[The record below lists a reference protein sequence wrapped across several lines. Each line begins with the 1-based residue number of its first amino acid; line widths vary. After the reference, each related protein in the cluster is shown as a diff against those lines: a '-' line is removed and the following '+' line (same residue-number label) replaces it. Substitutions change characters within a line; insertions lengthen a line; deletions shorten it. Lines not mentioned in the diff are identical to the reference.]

1 MSSRDSNQSSICS
14 SQTLESAIT
23 SSFGA
28 DDDLESRFSLHR
40 EGELKVMLNHF
51 PHHMRSEF
59 DKWIR
64 ILVKEEIE
72 LSHKN
77 QAVTIT
83 RRSKN
88 FVSRNLEL
96 RISKI
101 ICPLCTGDHIKG
113 IGGMPVTVTLIDSHT
128 KEEVKSGPEASG
140 KVEIVVIEAEVE
152 DGRIEFESK
161 LVCHLEGKKSVHVN
175 SLPLKLLK
183 GTAVFPTV
191 SFARTKRW
199 MKVSKIRLQARFV
212 DNFDGV
218 HVKESQTEPFLLK
231 DRRTEAYNKHPIPS
245 LHDDVWRLYNIDR
258 KGTLAESLIN
268 ADINN
273 VEDFIVRLFLHP
285 QCIKEIFD
293 GAKHAK
299 SLKAT
304 VEHARKCP
312 AILKY
317 HSSFDQKTEVV
328 FNVSGEVLGLY
339 QGDSFLS
346 GDTLS
351 ETQKE
356 VTKKLVISAFKN
368 WEDATPMNEDQFVA
382 HCTHLLN
389 QNMLHDGHD
398 PDPQFLPEFSS
409 AYFDEIYRGFE
420 GLCTIRLEREKNGY
434 YKRWRKLFCVVTFSR
449 SFDDF
454 HAHKKRRFS

>member
-1 MSSRDSNQSSICS
+1 MSSRDANQSSICS
-14 SQTLESAIT
+14 GQTLESAIT

-28 DDDLESRFSLHR
+28 DDDIESRFSLHR
-40 EGELKVMLNHF
+40 EDELKVMLNHF
-51 PHHMRSEF
+51 PLHMRSEF

-77 QAVTIT
+77 QAITIA
-83 RRSKN
+83 RRSKDL
-88 FVSRNLEL
+88 VSRNLEL
-96 RISKI
+96 RISNI
-101 ICPLCTGDHIKG
+101 ISPLRTGDHITG
-113 IGGMPVTVTLIDSHT
+113 IGGMPVTVILIDSHT

-140 KVEIVVIEAEVE
+140 KVEIAVIEAEVE
-152 DGRIEFESK
+152 DRRIEFESK

-191 SFARTKRW
+191 SFARIKRW
-199 MKVSKIRLQARFV
+199 TKVSKIRLQARFV

-231 DRRTEAYNKHPIPS
+231 DRRTEVIY
-245 LHDDVWRLYNIDR
+245 LFVFLLGNI

-268 ADINN
+268 ADIKT
-273 VEDFIVRLFLHP
+273 VEDFIVRQFLHP

-299 SLKAT
+299 NLKAT
-304 VEHARKCP
+304 VQHARKCP

-346 GDTLS
+346 GD
-351 ETQKE
+351 QE

-368 WEDATPMNEDQFVA
+368 WEDVTPMNEDQFIA

-389 QNMLHDGHD
+389 NNMLHDGQD
-398 PDPQFLPEFSS
+398 PDPQFVPEFSS

-420 GLCTIRLEREKNGY
+420 GLCTIRLERVKNGY
-434 YKRWRKLFCVVTFSR
+434 YKRWRKLFCVVTFTR